1 MKVTGGGAVTP
12 VESRAQ
18 PQPSVLLRFSD
29 TVHVWLIKVLCSTCS
44 LFFFFFL
51 ASLLFISTYILKYN
65 LEIIAD
71 KNRHR

>member
-44 LFFFFFL
+44 LFFFF
-51 ASLLFISTYILKYN
+51 LFGQFAIYKHLYPKIQFRNHS
-65 LEIIAD
+65 
-71 KNRHR
+71 R